1 MTGYNYSESKEGLLK
16 LQEKIKKVAVL
27 YKKINIKWHIKLWEK
42 SDKDKLHILLEKVP
56 WY

>member
-27 YKKINIKWHIKLWEK
+27 YKKINIK
-42 SDKDKLHILLEKVP
+42 
-56 WY
+56 